1 MQMTGP
7 PDDDEFDRE
16 FELSVFGGPTA
27 FTSKED
33 ENPRTIKQLS
43 PPAQQRVPGSASID
57 VGGENVRTH
66 SSEAKEA
73 SPVKDSPPAA
83 EANHP
88 GNMIGKHLTF
98 GDVIS
103 ISCQLATLC
112 IWKSLCLH
120 CLLSI
125 LLIIIIFING
135 MNDFRHRAA
144 HPMTL
149 SVNHLR
155 PNDATP
161 YPMSRAV
168 AFVRP

>member
-1 MQMTGP
+1 MRMAGP
-7 PDDDEFDRE
+7 QDDDEFDRE

-57 VGGENVRTH
+57 LAGESVRTH

-73 SPVKDSPPAA
+73 SPVKDSAPAA
-83 EANHP
+83 EANHS

-112 IWKSLCLH
+112 IWKPLCLH

-125 LLIIIIFING
+125 LLIIIFPNG
-135 MNDFRHRAA
+135 MNGFRHRAA
-144 HPMTL
+144 HLMTL